1 MNEDRVMGFLEFK
14 LTQEMHYKDTYKKKK
29 KLKYEYS
36 KYLKTHNISG
46 YYFDGKT
53 GITIYEKKR

>member
-1 MNEDRVMGFLEFK
+1 MGFLEFK

-29 KLKYEYS
+29 KLKYEYE